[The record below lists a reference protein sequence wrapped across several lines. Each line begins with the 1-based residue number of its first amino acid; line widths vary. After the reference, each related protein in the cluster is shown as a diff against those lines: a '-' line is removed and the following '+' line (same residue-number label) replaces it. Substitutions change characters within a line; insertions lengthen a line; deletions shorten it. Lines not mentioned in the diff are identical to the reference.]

1 MTLILIISF
10 LLIAFIG
17 LLRYDIHKH
26 KHSEAVKEKQ
36 LTSDTDNKSKTG

>member
-1 MTLILIISF
+1 MMTLIVVLAF

-26 KHSEAVKEKQ
+26 KHR
-36 LTSDTDNKSKTG
+36 SDRKPLAGKGDDTPNEP

>member
-1 MTLILIISF
+1 MMTLIVVLAF

-26 KHSEAVKEKQ
+26 KHRSDKKPQPGEGGDTPKEP
-36 LTSDTDNKSKTG
+36 